1 MLPPESGIDAWLRY
15 APLSETLRSLHKPVS
30 SIIAL
35 STNPTCPVSVAG
47 EELRCGLERIL
58 GQIVQVDSDLR
69 ADTKGSIVVGT
80 LSALKANGGEDL
92 VQSVPVLDEDG
103 FWLDTNVD
111 GNNNIHIVG
120 QNERG
125 ALYGAFEYLSLLA
138 QGKLAKTNVQQAYH
152 PGAAIRYV
160 NEWDN
165 LDGSIE
171 RGYGGKSIFFRDGEI
186 LTDLSRVRQ
195 YARLLASVR
204 INGCIVNNVNSS
216 HNLLNNTNLDGLGRV
231 ADVMRPYGI
240 RIGVSLFFDTPR
252 GLAGLPTSDPL
263 DPDVIK
269 FWEEITAKLY
279 KRVPDMLGYTIKAN
293 SEGQPG
299 PLTYGRT
306 LAQGANMFARA
317 LKPHGDGVV
326 MYRAFVYNHHLD
338 ESDLKNDRANAAVE
352 YFAHLDGEFEDNVI
366 IQIKF
371 GPIDFQVREPP
382 STLFAHLR
390 KTPMICEF
398 MVCQEYL
405 GQQSHYVY
413 MAPEWETILGFDMRI
428 DDKPSL
434 VRDIASGKVYGM
446 NKGGYAAVTN
456 IGDDLT
462 WLGHHLSMSNLYA
475 YGRLCWDAA
484 APAQDILLDWI
495 RLTFTAENQKVIDTI
510 REIGMESWPTYE
522 AYSGNLGIQTLCDIL
537 YTHYGPSPGSQDGN
551 GWGQWT
557 RADSKALGM
566 DRTAATGTGYAA
578 QYPPQVAAQFERI
591 ETTPDDLLLWFH
603 HVPYTHKLKS
613 GKTIIQHIYDA
624 HYEGSANAQTFVTRW
639 ASLKGLI
646 DDARFEHVA
655 FKLAYQAG
663 HSLVW
668 RDSVNNFYLAK
679 CGIPDEKNR
688 VGNYL
693 WRIEA
698 ESMQLSGYT
707 VVDVTPPEAASLG
720 RAIVASSLERAVAT
734 TKLRFPS
741 GKRDIAVNYFD
752 HTGGHARYELL
763 LDGKMVREWKS
774 DLDTRLGHDF
784 SEYLDGHSATRVYL
798 RGVDVREGAELT
810 IIGYPDGK
818 DMASL
823 DYISVLPEGVVD

>member
-1 MLPPESGIDAWLRY
+1 MLHPETGIDAWLRY
-15 APLSETLRSLHKPVS
+15 APLSEGLHSLHKPVS

-35 STNPTCPVSVAG
+35 STNPSSPVFVAG
-47 EELRCGLERIL
+47 KELQCGLERIL
-58 GQIVQVDSDLR
+58 RQSVQVESRLD
-69 ADTKGSIVVGT
+69 ADTGRSIIVGILST
-80 LSALKANGGEDL
+80 LQANGGDRL
-92 VQSVPVLDEDG
+92 LQSVPALDEDG
-103 FWLDTNVD
+103 FWLDINVD
-111 GNNNIHIVG
+111 GSNGIQIVC

-138 QGKLAKTNVQQAYH
+138 QGKLAKANLHQAYN
-152 PGAAIRYV
+152 PGAPIRYV

-171 RGYGGKSIFFRDGEI
+171 RGYGGKSIFFCDGEV
-186 LTDLSRVRQ
+186 LKDLSRVRQ
-195 YARLLASVR
+195 YARLLASIR

-216 HNLLNNTNLDGLGRV
+216 HNLLNETNFDGLGRI
-231 ADVMRPYGI
+231 ADIMRPYGV

-269 FWEEITAKLY
+269 FWEDITAKLY
-279 KRVPDMLGYTIKAN
+279 KRVLDMLGYTIKAN

-299 PLTYGRT
+299 PLTYSRT

-317 LKPHGDGVV
+317 LKPH
-326 MYRAFVYNHHLD
+326 
-338 ESDLKNDRANAAVE
+338 
-352 YFAHLDGEFEDNVI
+352 
-366 IQIKF
+366 
-371 GPIDFQVREPP
+371 DFQIREPP
-382 STLFAHLR
+382 STLFANLR
-390 KTPMICEF
+390 KTPVICEF

-428 DDKPSL
+428 EDKPSL
-434 VRDIASGKVYGM
+434 VRDIASGKVHGL

-456 IGDDLT
+456 IGDDPT

-522 AYSGNLGIQTLCDIL
+522 AYS
-537 YTHYGPSPGSQDGN
+537 DGN

-578 QYPPQVAAQFERI
+578 QYPPQVTAQFESI
-591 ETTPDDLLLWFH
+591 EITPDDLLLWFH

-613 GKTIIQHIYDA
+613 
-624 HYEGSANAQTFVTRW
+624 
-639 ASLKGLI
+639 
-646 DDARFEHVA
+646 
-655 FKLAYQAG
+655 G

-679 CGIPDEKNR
+679 CGIPDDKNR
-688 VGNYL
+688 VGNYP

-698 ESMQLSGYT
+698 ESMQLNGYT
-707 VVDVTPPEAASLG
+707 IVGVTPPEAASGG
-720 RAIVASSLERAVAT
+720 RAIVALSLEKAVVT
-734 TKLRFPS
+734 TTITFPS
-741 GKRDIAVNYFD
+741 RRYDVAVNYFD
-752 HTGGHARYELL
+752 HTGGHARYEVL
-763 LDGKMVREWKS
+763 LDGKAVGEWTS

-784 SEYLDGHSATRVYL
+784 SEHLDGHSATRVYF
-798 RGVDVREGAELT
+798 RGVDVREGSELT
-810 IIGYPDGK
+810 VIGYPDGK

-823 DYISVLPEGVVD
+823 DYVSVLPEGVVD